1 MGITA
6 AVNISLS
13 GLAITQRELEIV
25 ASNIAN
31 ADTPGYTRKSL
42 ITENL
47 ADRDGSSL
55 GVREVTIQRNYD
67 SYVAAQYRNSVIDGS
82 YLDVMASFQSRLDAM
97 YGTPGDVNALDT
109 IYNDF
114 TSAIEALATSPSDY
128 TARRQVVTSAQTL
141 TSQLNN
147 LSDEIQSM
155 RAESERVISD
165 YVSRANQL
173 LGDLEDVNRQ
183 VVSFSSTGAMP
194 VDLLDTR
201 DSIVL
206 ELSQMMDI
214 KVSEAD
220 NNSVRLFTSNGT
232 LLFDDTA
239 ATLSFDPAASVD
251 ANATWSAD
259 PAESGLGSIYLTS
272 DNGYKVDLIADKA
285 IQSGEIAA
293 YIDLR
298 DDVLV
303 EAQAQLDE
311 FASNLSLALSN
322 RTEEGTAVT
331 VGTSDGF
338 DIDLTD
344 LQQGNPITFEYVDVG
359 SGETQ
364 TYTFIRVDDPT
375 MLPLDDDAT
384 ARADDT
390 VVGIDF
396 SSGLT
401 AAAADIGAALG
412 VGFTVSDEGGG
423 VLRILDDGGTTTTV
437 SSLSASVTNT
447 GLTDEGVEFALFVD
461 GGSGANPYTGDF
473 EGTSQK
479 VGFAGRIGVNK
490 QIINDPSLLVT
501 YETTPAETSAGDPT
515 RPLAIIDALSQAT
528 YTFSADSGLGSDRV
542 PYAGTVSGFLA
553 SVVNYRGSEMASA
566 TRAAD
571 SRQAVTQS
579 LNERL
584 SEVSAVDVDQELS
597 ALIELQSAYTANARV
612 MQAAREMIDTLMG
625 I

>member
-1 MGITA
+1 MGISA

-13 GLAITQRELEIV
+13 GLAITQRNLEIV

-67 SYVAAQYRNSVIDGS
+67 SYVAAQFRNSIIDGS
-82 YLDVMASFQSRLDAM
+82 YLDVMANFQSRLDAM

-114 TSAIEALATSPSDY
+114 TSSLEALSTSPDDY
-128 TARRQVVTSAQTL
+128 TARRQVVTNAQTL
-141 TSQLNN
+141 ASHLND

-155 RAESERVISD
+155 RGESERVISD

-183 VVSFSSTGAMP
+183 VVSASSTGKMP

-201 DSIVL
+201 DSIIM

-232 LLFDDTA
+232 LLFDDKA
-239 ATLSFDPAASVD
+239 AKLSFDAAASVD
-251 ANATWSAD
+251 PSVTWSAD

-272 DNGYKVDLIADKA
+272 ESGYKVDLIADKA

-311 FASNLSLALSN
+311 FASRLSLALSN

-331 VGTSDGF
+331 SGTSDGF
-338 DIDLTD
+338 DIDLND

-359 SGETQ
+359 TGETQ

-375 MLPLDDDAT
+375 MLPLGDDVT

-396 SSGLT
+396 SGGLA
-401 AAAADIGAALG
+401 AAAADISAALG
-412 VGFTVSDEGGG
+412 AGFTVSDEGGG

-447 GLTDEGVEFALFVD
+447 GLTDEGVEFPLFVD
-461 GGSGANPYTGDF
+461 GGSGSSPYTGDF

-479 VGFAGRIGVNK
+479 TGFAGRIA
-490 QIINDPSLLVT
+490 INRQLMKDPSLLVT
-501 YETTPAETSAGDPT
+501 YQTTPDETPAGDPT
-515 RPLAIIDALSQAT
+515 RPLAMIDALSEAT
-528 YTFSADSGLGSDRV
+528 YTFSADTGLGSDRV
-542 PYAGTVSGFLA
+542 PYSGTVSGFLA

-566 TRAAD
+566 TQAAD
-571 SRQAVTQS
+571 SRQLITQS
-579 LNERL
+579 LNERF